1 MSALVSFHQ
10 QSRAYIDITICMIA
24 DRTDRRLVGSSCIEG
39 RIALW
44 TGKKV
49 SLTDSPCVFT
59 VVAMIVELL
68 YYSVRFDGSLG
79 AACCVQETIRVGC
92 LTKSRA

>member
-1 MSALVSFHQ
+1 
-10 QSRAYIDITICMIA
+10 MIA

-68 YYSVRFDGSLG
+68 YYSVRFDDSLLQ
-79 AACCVQETIRVGC
+79 CTTVYYSSCNDLVQRVAYRKQFG
-92 LTKSRA
+92 